1 MKKSI
6 KLFSILCV
14 AVMLA
19 ACSSSQQVTV
29 TGIPGTEIYNNRTEF
44 QHLGTIG
51 VDGKAYLKLPK
62 TEYDA
67 FLFYHPEGSNAYIP
81 FAVDYYYNNQN
92 WKHWTAVLS
101 IPTGIFIAPAFL
113 SAMNSGIQLDYKFK
127 YQSFQNTNQDLTFTD
142 YVNSGFKR
150 EIGGSS
156 KTYFPDANDTP
167 VSRNDVSASSKA
179 KSRTSKANKTLNDYG
194 RQLGGTYIGTG
205 KLIFKDEVIES
216 YKNMKVVLT
225 RVDKN
230 NVMVQ
235 VFEGSG
241 ESFFSAG
248 NKYGIKK
255 GRDGFSLTL
264 QGIPSAVITVN
275 GKGSLAYCHPKV
287 NIDGEIY
294 TLEISASKR

>member
-19 ACSSSQQVTV
+19 ACSSSKVTV
-29 TGIPGTEIYNNRTEF
+29 TGIPGTEIYNNRKEF

-51 VDGKAYLKLPK
+51 ADGKAYLKLSK
-62 TEYDA
+62 RKYEA

-81 FAVDYYYNNQN
+81 FAVDYKYKNYDNYAWFGAFPPYIPGLIAYYSTPRIKRE
-92 WKHWTAVLS
+92 WY
-101 IPTGIFIAPAFL
+101 FE
-113 SAMNSGIQLDYKFK
+113 

-255 GRDGFSLTL
+255 GRDGFSLAL

>member
-14 AVMLA
+14 AVMLT

-29 TGIPGTEIYNNRTEF
+29 TGIPGTEIYNNRIEF
-44 QHLGTIG
+44 QYLGTIG
-51 VDGKAYLKLPK
+51 ADGKAYLNLSKK
-62 TEYDA
+62 KYDA

-81 FAVDYYYNNQN
+81 FAVDY
-92 WKHWTAVLS
+92 
-101 IPTGIFIAPAFL
+101 
-113 SAMNSGIQLDYKFK
+113 KFK
-127 YQSFQNTNQDLTFTD
+127 YKSFQNTNQDLTFTD

-150 EIGGSS
+150 EIGGSN
-156 KTYFPDANDTP
+156 KTYFSDANDTP
-167 VSRNDVSASSKA
+167 VSCDDVSVSSKA

-194 RQLGGTYIGTG
+194 RQLGGTYIGLG

-255 GRDGFSLTL
+255 GRDGFSLAL

-275 GKGSLAYCHPKV
+275 GKGALAYCHPKV